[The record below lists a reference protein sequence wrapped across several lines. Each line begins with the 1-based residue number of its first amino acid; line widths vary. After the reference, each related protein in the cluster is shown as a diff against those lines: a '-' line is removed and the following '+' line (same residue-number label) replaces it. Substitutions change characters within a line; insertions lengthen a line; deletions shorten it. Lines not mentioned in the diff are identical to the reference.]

1 MPLTRQLGKL
11 DPSTFKGFDGD
22 LIGWLLFALALAVVV
37 GGFMIGFVEMFGELK
52 DASESKE
59 AGDAASWLLT
69 KVSARMRGVMD
80 SLAYI
85 RRPNQQQANLVI

>member
-1 MPLTRQLGKL
+1 M
-11 DPSTFKGFDGD
+11 
-22 LIGWLLFALALAVVV
+22 LALAVVV

-69 KVSARMRGVMD
+69 KVSQDASD
-80 SLAYI
+80 
-85 RRPNQQQANLVI
+85 